1 MSKLQQLD
9 KRWKIKNW
17 WIKTIKLKTDKKTND
32 SFVKWK
38 QWVHLCMK
46 ANAAWHDLPLGKQDV
61 SAVQ

>member
-38 QWVHLCMK
+38 QQIIERYK
-46 ANAAWHDLPLGKQDV
+46 TNIR
-61 SAVQ
+61 